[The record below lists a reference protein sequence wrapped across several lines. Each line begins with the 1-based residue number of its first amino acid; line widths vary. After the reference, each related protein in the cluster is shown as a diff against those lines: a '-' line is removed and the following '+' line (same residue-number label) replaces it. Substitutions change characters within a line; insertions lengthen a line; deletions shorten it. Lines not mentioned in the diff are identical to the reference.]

1 MSLQI
6 FKTKTFKLLKLIANC
21 SYLLMVIIILNPLF
35 ILAGFIWLEDK
46 IKKYVEQNKRISIS
60 TDVACSQN

>member
-1 MSLQI
+1 
-6 FKTKTFKLLKLIANC
+6 
-21 SYLLMVIIILNPLF
+21 MVIIILNPLF